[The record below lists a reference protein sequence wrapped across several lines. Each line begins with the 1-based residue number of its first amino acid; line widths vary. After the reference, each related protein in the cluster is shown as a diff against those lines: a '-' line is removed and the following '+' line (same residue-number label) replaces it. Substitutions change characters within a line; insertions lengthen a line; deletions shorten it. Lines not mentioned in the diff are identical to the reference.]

1 MGRSMTASAVSRPE
15 RTLPAGARLIALGPQ
30 AAHAVRVLATASEGA
45 ALAALLPPDGED
57 PSDAVARDAA
67 SLAER
72 IVAHVVEA
80 PGAPSAD
87 ALGAAAARLHGS
99 MERLRRA
106 LPPSAAQQLP
116 RPDAAPLAL
125 ASEWLVE
132 AALEHHGHA
141 LMLLTHPR
149 YEVVAGIRALHP
161 AEALARTAER
171 VLAAAETW
179 AAHDP
184 LLELEVEAAYWCGE
198 RWSDEDD
205 DGEAGLRSVHRR
217 MEWALADR
225 ATLAHGEPILA
236 TLLASDEGVR
246 WPGARRDAAR
256 ALLDSV
262 LGAFQVL
269 LRVDDEIAIVRSLLD
284 GREIRIRDPYGE
296 VRPGRVMLGRA
307 LPLDAREHVFA
318 LSTELV
324 SVDGP
329 ADLAVLE
336 ADLRAF
342 ATHLPLPAALEA
354 TIADGL
360 FGARIPRIV
369 SPAAD
374 AEDALGRIE
383 ELRALLLDRGVAP
396 TLPPLDIPRLPA
408 GAAADLLALPVD
420 PVMRG
425 WITALVAATEDR
437 PADRRARARE
447 VEERYGT

>member
-1 MGRSMTASAVSRPE
+1 MTASAVTRPE
-15 RTLPAGARLIALGPQ
+15 RRLPAGARLIALAPQ

-57 PSDAVARDAA
+57 PSSAVARDAA

-72 IVAHVVEA
+72 IVAHVVDS
-80 PGAPSAD
+80 PGAPSAA
-87 ALGAAAARLHGS
+87 ALGVAAARLHGS

-106 LPPSAAQQLP
+106 LPASAAQQLP
-116 RPDAAPLAL
+116 RPDTASLAL

-161 AEALARTAER
+161 AEALARGTER

-184 LLELEVEAAYWCGE
+184 LLELEVEAAYWYGE
-198 RWSDEDD
+198 RWSAQD
-205 DGEAGLRSVHRR
+205 DGADAGLRSVHRR
-217 MEWALADR
+217 MEWALAER
-225 ATLAHGEPILA
+225 AAVAHGEPILA
-236 TLLASDEGVR
+236 SLLASDEGTR
-246 WPGARRDAAR
+246 WPKARQTAAR

-262 LGAFQVL
+262 AGAFQVL
-269 LRVDDEIAIVRSLLD
+269 LRADDEIAVVRSLLD
-284 GREIRIRDPYGE
+284 GRELRICDPFGE
-296 VRPGRVMLGRA
+296 VQPGRVMLGRA
-307 LPLDAREHVFA
+307 LPLDAREHVFT

-324 SVDGP
+324 SVDSPG
-329 ADLAVLE
+329 DLRALE

-342 ATHLPLPAALEA
+342 AAHLPLAAALEA

-369 SPAAD
+369 APAAD
-374 AEDALGRIE
+374 AEDALSRIE
-383 ELRALLLDRGVAP
+383 ELRGLLLERGLAR
-396 TLPPLDIPRLPA
+396 TMPPIDIPRVPRLSA
-408 GAAADLLALPVD
+408 GAAVELLAVPVD
-420 PVMRG
+420 AVTRA
-425 WITALVAATEDR
+425 WITALVDAAEDR
-437 PADRRARARE
+437 PERRVRARE
-447 VEERYGT
+447 PEERYGT